1 MKLIKFLSLAS
12 LALVL
17 ASCNKEKEFSETG
30 QEESVVAVSLQLGAN
45 TRAALTDLQ
54 DKVADN
60 AAASVKKVHVYLT
73 TAEGVVNEFKEFTPG
88 TEEYT
93 KLTSPNTLE
102 NKGGYKFLNVK
113 AGTVKATVIVNPQGQ
128 VAKGKN
134 INKLANKVLKA
145 KVDEVLY
152 AGTKNLET
160 KEVEPWGVDPQNGQK
175 TKVKTAEF
183 ELTANMNRF
192 QVLSTKFYK
201 ISWKAGQ
208 KAAAEDW
215 MKNWLKQPEN
225 TTKTSADAWTAFKK
239 KELNGEVYNK
249 TTNTVP
255 THWGKYF
262 ERVDITAENTGI
274 FMNRFYNQFN
284 SVTLNSD
291 GELMNAV
298 TYMGGIYDFTNGTFK
313 PNGVTDLSEAVSYY
327 RTSGFDFAATTATPK
342 AAAFNFFSDKVTS
355 YAADGDAPTLHFV
368 FKTDKV
374 DANHRF
380 VNIKGYYSDIKSKIK
395 KVLDAATNKGG
406 KLINLDLAQVNDG
419 AGILV
424 TNDPDIPS
432 DVVPTPDGGDD
443 IVSQNMNVIIKVKV
457 ENWNA
462 VNVYPIL

>member
-1 MKLIKFLSLAS
+1 MCIRDS
-12 LALVL
+12 
-17 ASCNKEKEFSETG
+17 SETG

-54 DKVADN
+54 DKVTDN

-73 TAEGVVNEFKEFTPG
+73 TAEGVVNKFKEFTPG
-88 TEEYT
+88 TEDYN
-93 KLTSPNTLE
+93 KLTSTATLE
-102 NKGGYKFLNVK
+102 NKGGYKFLDVK
-113 AGTVKATVIVNPQGQ
+113 AGTVKATVVVNPQGQ
-128 VAKGKN
+128 VAEGHN
-134 INKLANKVLKA
+134 IKKLANIVLKA

-152 AGTKNLET
+152 AGTKTLET
-160 KEVEPWGVDPQNGQK
+160 KAIEPWGVDPQNTQK
-175 TKVKTAEF
+175 TKIKTAEF

-192 QVLSTKFYK
+192 QILNTKFYK
-201 ISWKAGQ
+201 ISWKEGK
-208 KAAAEDW
+208 KAEAENW
-215 MKNWLKQPEN
+215 MKNWLKQPGN
-225 TTKTSADAWTAFKK
+225 TTKTTKDAWTAFKK
-239 KELNGEVYNK
+239 QELNGEVYNK
-249 TTNTVP
+249 TTGTVP

-262 ERVDITAENTGI
+262 EKVDITAENTGI

-298 TYMGGIYDFTNGTFK
+298 TYMGGIYDFNNGAFK
-313 PNGVTDLSEAVSYY
+313 PNGTTDLSEAVSYY

-342 AAAFNFFSDKVTS
+342 AAAFNYFSDKVTS

-368 FKTDKV
+368 FKTGKV
-374 DANHRF
+374 DENHRF

-406 KLINLDLAQVNDG
+406 KLINLDLAQLNGG

-424 TNDPDIPS
+424 TNDPDVPS